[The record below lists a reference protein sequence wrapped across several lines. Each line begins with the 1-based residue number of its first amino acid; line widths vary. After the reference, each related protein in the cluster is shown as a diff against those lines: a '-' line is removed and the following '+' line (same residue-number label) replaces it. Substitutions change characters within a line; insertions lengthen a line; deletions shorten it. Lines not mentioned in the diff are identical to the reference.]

1 MTTSRRRFLGLGTR
15 LAAGAAL
22 WRSLPRS
29 LAGDFIDAPWADL
42 ARQLQGRLVRPEDAD
57 FPALNVQWALQY
69 ITELPT
75 AIARCI
81 SEADV
86 VTCVRWAVQNRVP
99 FSTRSGG
106 HSYGGFSRSPGLIV
120 DLGLMRS
127 VEVDPSAG
135 QVTAGGG
142 ALNGTLI
149 EPLKALN
156 LAYSHG
162 SCPTVGLAGLVSGG
176 GITLSMRDRGLA
188 CDSLESTRMVL
199 WDGSVISC
207 SNRENADLFW
217 ATRGAGG
224 GNFGILTQL
233 TLRTFPATPTTRF
246 SLRWYQD
253 LETVFDRLHELCLT
267 APKTLAIRFIVAS
280 ATEASGRRV
289 YIRAS
294 GQLFGPEDELRRLL
308 KPALEASTPEV
319 VDIRTE
325 PYWDSQAALASNELT
340 AYQHNRSRFFFGPV
354 SSTARDVILGHIR
367 NWNEAP
373 GTVLSVTFHTLGGR
387 INDVGPEDSAVPFRG
402 ATLLT
407 PCVVSWKVE
416 HVEQSAAYLPRVDAL
431 YNDLAP
437 HASSYTF
444 VNFPDRRLVQP
455 LVAYHGVHLP
465 RLMSMKQQV
474 DPKNVFRHLQSIVPL
489 NAQQSAR
496 GSDIIIPRP
505 KGFENWI
512 LESSPSLDAS
522 APWTP
527 VPGAGGEA
535 RIPGDLTRRFFRLR
549 SP

>member
-15 LAAGAAL
+15 LASGVAL

-120 DLGLMRS
+120 DLGLIRS

-135 QVTAGGG
+135 RVTVGGG

-162 SCPTVGLAGLVSGG
+162 SCPTVGLAGLVTGG
-176 GITLSMRDRGLA
+176 GITLSMRHRGLA
-188 CDSLESTRMVL
+188 CDALESTRMVL

-207 SNRENADLFW
+207 SRQENADLFW
-217 ATRGAGG
+217 ASRGAGG
-224 GNFGILTQL
+224 GNFGIHTQL

-246 SLRWYQD
+246 VLRWYQN
-253 LETVFDRLHELCLT
+253 LETVFDRLQELSLT
-267 APKTLAIRFIVAS
+267 GPSTLAIRILVGS
-280 ATEASGRRV
+280 AIETDGRRV
-289 YIRAS
+289 FLRAS
-294 GQLFGPEDELRRLL
+294 GQLLGSEDELLNL
-308 KPALEASTPEV
+308 FKPVLDVATPDAT
-319 VDIRTE
+319 DIQTA
-325 PYWDSQAALASNELT
+325 PYWDSQAALANNDPTS
-340 AYQHNRSRFFFGPV
+340 YQHNRSRFFFGPV
-354 SSTARDVILGHIR
+354 STTARDLILSQIR
-367 NWNEAP
+367 DWNEAP
-373 GTVLSVTFHTLGGR
+373 GTTLTVTFHTLGGR
-387 INDVGPEDSAVPFRG
+387 IDDVGPHDSAVPFRG
-402 ATLLT
+402 ATFLAS
-407 PCVVSWKVE
+407 CVVAWQPE
-416 HVEQSAAYLPRVDAL
+416 HVDLSPSYLPRVDAL
-431 YNDLAP
+431 YDALAP

-444 VNFPDRRLVQP
+444 VNFPDRRLAQP

-465 RLMSMKQQV
+465 RLMSIKQRV
-474 DPKNVFRHLQSIVPL
+474 DPRNVFRHLHSIVPL
-489 NAQQSAR
+489 TAQIGA
-496 GSDIIIPRP
+496 GGNEILIPRP
-505 KGFENWI
+505 KGLENWV

-527 VPGAGGEA
+527 VPGAGGDA
-535 RIPGDLTRRFFRLR
+535 RIPSDLIRRFFQLR